1 MSTYRPNND
10 QIEFSLPKQGYAA
23 FDAASLK
30 TLIIDRLNS
39 NEVFTDQNYEGSNM
53 NAFIDVVSYAYHVLL
68 FYLNNTS
75 NESLFSESQI
85 YENINRIVKS
95 LHYKPVGYQAPTLSI
110 TGNASS
116 QLPVGTYTIPRYSYI
131 DIGGYRYSFNSDTTF
146 VKSTT
151 GEEEIPQ
158 FTGNTLLYQGNYI
171 EYPEYT
177 ASGDPNEVLV
187 LVPGEGVNID
197 HFNIDVYV
205 QEGGEG
211 GSYYQYDTSTSLLF
225 SRPTTRSAEIRLNE
239 NKRYEI
245 KFGNGVNGRQLTSQD
260 IVYVYYLS
268 TNGTA
273 GEVSENDAVNKKVT
287 VYSSTQLTSLKEST
301 NIKGDGVV
309 YADQSETDYV
319 LISNSEPSTKYYTG
333 ETVED
338 IRENAPQTFSSQY
351 RLVSIS
357 DYENYV
363 KSNFSNFISDVKVV
377 DNTKYMDTHIKY
389 YYDLG
394 LKSPSLE
401 SRILMNQVHFSTSCN
416 FNNLY
421 LYCVPRLEKTTS
433 LAKRSNYLTTSQKE
447 LITNRLSNTK
457 TITCDPIVMDPV
469 YVTVDIGARGTN
481 ETISPDVPVATRLMV
496 VQEDTSRANSN
507 DIIQKVS
514 TIIKTYFAG
523 DNASIGMTLDL
534 TSISND
540 ILSIQGVTTFYTY
553 RPDLDSTYVEG
564 LSLMVWNP
572 VYPTDILQTSQNYT
586 LPIFKFPFFKDVDEF
601 APRVDVLRAS
611 DANTILSSGGNNQ
624 VNVSSSDIVTETGN
638 SY

>member
-53 NAFIDVVSYAYHVLL
+53 NAFVDVISYAYHVLL

-95 LHYKPVGYQAPTLSI
+95 LDYKPVGYQAPTLSI
-110 TGNASS
+110 TGTASS
-116 QLPVGTYTIPRYSYI
+116 QLPIGTYTIPRYSYI
-131 DIGGYRYSFNSDTTF
+131 DIGGYRYSFNSDTTY

-211 GSYYQYDTSTSLLF
+211 GSYHQYDTSTSLLF
-225 SRPTTRSAEIRLNE
+225 SRPTSRSAEIRLNE

-260 IVYVYYLS
+260 IVYIYYLS
-268 TNGTA
+268 TNGAA

-287 VYSSTQLTSLKEST
+287 VYSSTQLTTLKEST

-351 RLVSIS
+351 RLVSIT

-401 SRILMNQVHFSTSCN
+401 SRILMNQVQFSTSCN

-469 YVTVDIGARGTN
+469 YVTVDIGVRGTN
-481 ETISPDVPVATRLMV
+481 ETISPDVPAATRMMI

-514 TIIKTYFAG
+514 TIIKNYFSG
-523 DNASIGMTLDL
+523 DNATIGMTLDL

-553 RPDLDSTYVEG
+553 RPDLNSTYVEG

-586 LPIFKFPFFKDVDEF
+586 LPIFKFPFFKDVDDF
-601 APRVDVLRAS
+601 APRLDVLRAS
-611 DANTILSSGGNNQ
+611 DANTVLSSSGSNQ

>member
-1 MSTYRPNND
+1 M
-10 QIEFSLPKQGYAA
+10 
-23 FDAASLK
+23 
-30 TLIIDRLNS
+30 
-39 NEVFTDQNYEGSNM
+39 
-53 NAFIDVVSYAYHVLL
+53 
-68 FYLNNTS
+68 
-75 NESLFSESQI
+75 
-85 YENINRIVKS
+85 
-95 LHYKPVGYQAPTLSI
+95 
-110 TGNASS
+110 
-116 QLPVGTYTIPRYSYI
+116 
-131 DIGGYRYSFNSDTTF
+131 
-146 VKSTT
+146 
-151 GEEEIPQ
+151 
-158 FTGNTLLYQGNYI
+158 
-171 EYPEYT
+171 
-177 ASGDPNEVLV
+177 
-187 LVPGEGVNID
+187 
-197 HFNIDVYV
+197 
-205 QEGGEG
+205 
-211 GSYYQYDTSTSLLF
+211 
-225 SRPTTRSAEIRLNE
+225 
-239 NKRYEI
+239 
-245 KFGNGVNGRQLTSQD
+245 
-260 IVYVYYLS
+260 
-268 TNGTA
+268 
-273 GEVSENDAVNKKVT
+273 
-287 VYSSTQLTSLKEST
+287 
-301 NIKGDGVV
+301 V

-351 RLVSIS
+351 RLVSIT

-401 SRILMNQVHFSTSCN
+401 SRILMNQVQFSTSCN

-469 YVTVDIGARGTN
+469 YVTVDIGVRGTN
-481 ETISPDVPVATRLMV
+481 ETISPDVPAATRMMI

-514 TIIKTYFAG
+514 TIIKNYFSG
-523 DNASIGMTLDL
+523 DNATIGMTLDL

-553 RPDLDSTYVEG
+553 RPDLNSTYVEG

-586 LPIFKFPFFKDVDEF
+586 LPIFKFPFFKDVDDF
-601 APRVDVLRAS
+601 APRLDVLRAS
-611 DANTILSSGGNNQ
+611 DANTVLSSSGSNQ